1 MTPATRAKAAKNSFF
16 IFVSICVVNYGTI
29 ATEYSGAVGLEINVL
44 HVAYTQRYIKS
55 YPPQKKSYPHASG
68 LTWG

>member
-16 IFVSICVVNYGTI
+16 IFVSICVVNYGTT
-29 ATEYSGAVGLEINVL
+29 ATEYGGAVGLEINVL
-44 HVAYTQRYIKS
+44 HVAYRQRYIK
-55 YPPQKKSYPHASG
+55 KAYPHVSG